1 MSEHVFVDTSA
12 ILALLVPTDRAHP
25 EARRSFERL
34 GAARAPLIT
43 NSYVMVETYALLQ
56 RRLGLDAVRAFREEF
71 APLLDVLWVNEE
83 THERALDEMLSR
95 PAALS
100 LVDASSFV
108 LMRSE
113 GIHRAFAFDR
123 HFEAEGS
130 RLD

>member
-25 EARRSFERL
+25 RARESFERL
-34 GAARAPLIT
+34 AAARAPLIT
-43 NSYVMVETYALLQ
+43 SPYVMVETYALLQ

-71 APLLDVLWVNEE
+71 APLLDVVWITEE
-83 THERALDEMLSR
+83 VHERALDEMLNR

-123 HFEAEGS
+123 HFETEGF

>member
-12 ILALLVPTDRAHP
+12 ILALLVPTDRAHTR
-25 EARRSFERL
+25 ARKSFERL
-34 GAARAPLIT
+34 GAARASLIT
-43 NSYVMVETYALLQ
+43 SSYVMVETYALLQ

-71 APLLDVLWVNEE
+71 APLLDVVWITEE
-83 THERALDEMLSR
+83 THERALDELLSR
-95 PAALS
+95 PSALS

-123 HFEAEGS
+123 QEAEGF